1 MLADSASR
9 LFADLGTS
17 EHLTRVKEGSWI
29 ADEWRAIE
37 QAGLSAAAISEVRGG
52 VGAELQAQATIVRLA
67 AYYNVSAPLAET
79 FLAETML
86 DRAALPAR
94 HRALTVAPVVS
105 QGSASLTRSGEQY
118 LVSGELHRVP
128 WARHVPIVVAA
139 DFEGRVATVIVDAP
153 VDIRRQ
159 HNVADEP
166 RDTVH
171 LNSFP
176 VSSGDVGIG
185 QECLSR
191 DDVFVHGALLRSAA
205 MLGALER
212 VLDIT
217 VRYAA
222 DRVQFGRPIGKFQA
236 VQQMVSVLASQVAAC
251 GIAVESAVK
260 ALDRSGADLQ
270 IAAAK
275 TRVSEAAGSVAALA
289 HQVHGAIG
297 ISREYALNLSTR
309 RLWSWRDEFGSETEW
324 SERIGSMLGGI
335 GAAGMWLEVTR

>member
-17 EHLTRVKEGSWI
+17 GHLTRVREGSWI
-29 ADEWRAIE
+29 ADEWQAVE
-37 QAGLSAAAISEVRGG
+37 QAGLSAAAISEARGG
-52 VGAELQAQATIVRLA
+52 VGADLQAQATIVRLA
-67 AYYNVSAPLAET
+67 AHHNVSAPLAET

-86 DRAALPAR
+86 ERAALPAQ
-94 HRALTVAPVVS
+94 HRALTVAPVVP
-105 QGSASLTRSGEQY
+105 QGSATLTRRGDQY
-118 LVSGELHRVP
+118 LVSGTLHRVP

-139 DFEGRVATVIVDAP
+139 DFEGRVATVIVKGAA
-153 VDIRRQ
+153 DIRHQ
-159 HNVADEP
+159 QNLADEP

-171 LNSFP
+171 LNSLP
-176 VSSGDVGIG
+176 VASGDVGIG
-185 QECLSR
+185 RECLSR
-191 DDVFVHGALLRSAA
+191 DDVFVRGALLRSAA
-205 MLGALER
+205 MLGALDR

-217 VRYAA
+217 VRYAE

-251 GIAVESAVK
+251 GIAVESAIK
-260 ALDRSGADLQ
+260 AMDRSAADLQ

-275 TRVSEAAGSVAALA
+275 ARISEAAGSVAALG

-297 ISREYALNLSTR
+297 ISREYSLNLSTR

-324 SERIGSMLGGI
+324 SERIGSMLGRL
-335 GAAGMWLEVTR
+335 GAAGMWLELTR